1 MVASFTHVFLLAEK
15 ILKSR
20 SFVLNIYRKNVLA
33 ASIKLLTVRGEPFCG
48 FVNIVD
54 MKTMK
59 PQRST
64 ITSVIL
70 AITKTQRTSFSMMKV
85 SKNCRRFPGIL
96 KPRKTHLATT
106 KASVNL
112 VEKQLR

>member
-33 ASIKLLTVRGEPFCG
+33 VSIKLLTVRGEPSCG

-59 PQRST
+59 PQRSAIIVVT
-64 ITSVIL
+64 IRDDNIGDSGDNKDSEDLI
-70 AITKTQRTSFSMMKV
+70 FDDE
-85 SKNCRRFPGIL
+85 GI
-96 KPRKTHLATT
+96 
-106 KASVNL
+106 
-112 VEKQLR
+112 